1 MELGS
6 FDQAA
11 QHQAAIK
18 KPSLATEKRFTW
30 QEIQYNIKRQTG
42 INEKW
47 IGLLDRSIFLH
58 MFKLLGK

>member
-42 INEKW
+42 INEK
-47 IGLLDRSIFLH
+47 
-58 MFKLLGK
+58 